1 MDTYT
6 IDINFGLLYNNP
18 TYTQENH
25 VTKEFN
31 GIKFD
36 FKIPENIQVKD
47 NKGKEINIS
56 AHILYRHIDIN
67 NDETKIY
74 SKYPDFDI
82 FLNYIYL
89 NFESK
94 HIVFNIDNFIKIKNE
109 NEEDKNTIN
118 IYIDT
123 NNNEIPKETEV
134 DNVVSKIKKLK
145 IGEKVFEIKKD
156 DFFIIKNKVENKEYK
171 INYYYLGGI
180 CSQFKDPEY
189 YSINYNDEYYFKNH
203 GDGNCLFNAFAQ
215 IFYPYNYYKYYG
227 NNKKEHQIIIK
238 NNSTTIKTEH
248 FKLNEENYLKYIPE
262 KSKKLREIVTNIYND
277 YIKADEKIKEN
288 FLNTYFKDSTDI
300 EREIFVG
307 MQENETLNENYI
319 NNMATDK
326 TYGTDREFRT
336 LAKFF
341 DLNCYIIRTKTNTDS
356 FNLTIT
362 ESTTVEAH
370 LYPFFVNYPKQNP
383 EFKGHSILQQ
393 DNNGVFY
400 YPYIF
405 CNSDG
410 STHYDLKK
418 HYCPIEYENQ
428 FKNALK
434 KYKKFFPNT
443 NLGHEESKDT
453 NDDNDNEEETT
464 NIEIAN
470 IIKAI
475 DVFINSDTS
484 STSTTNDY
492 GDEVVSVVGAVD
504 GSNSSGTSSTSTPV
518 EYSDEIVGVVGAIDG
533 SNSSSGSSGTGTG
546 SSAETKISVPS
557 TKTKMTEFFIKT
569 SYIITKNNQK
579 YLFAD
584 IIDPVPAPAPEPE
597 VTPTNNSIFQN
608 ADITITEFWQN
619 KKIVMNLEGYSI
631 TDINEKYFVVLI
643 DDDTINNINNI
654 NKI

>member
-1 MDTYT
+1 MYT
-6 IDINFGLLYNNP
+6 NIIDINFGRLYNNP
-18 TYTQENH
+18 MYTQENH

-47 NKGKEINIS
+47 NKGKDNKGKKINIS
-56 AHILYRHIDIN
+56 AHILYRHINI
-67 NDETKIY
+67 DETKIY

-94 HIVFNIDNFIKIKNE
+94 HIVFNIDNFIKIE

-118 IYIDT
+118 IYIDNN
-123 NNNEIPKETEV
+123 NNNEKPKETEV
-134 DNVVSKIKKLK
+134 DNEVSKIKKLK

-156 DFFIIKNKVENKEYK
+156 DFFIIKNNVENKEYK

-180 CSQFKDPEY
+180 CSKFKDPEY
-189 YSINYNDEYYFKNH
+189 YSINYNDEYYLKNH

-215 IFYPYNYYKYYG
+215 IFYPYNYYKNY
-227 NNKKEHQIIIK
+227 NNKIEEHQKIIK
-238 NNSTTIKTEH
+238 NNLTIIETEH
-248 FKLNEENYLKYIPE
+248 FKLNKENYLKYIPE

-277 YIKADEKIKEN
+277 YINADKEIKEN
-288 FLNTYFKDSTDI
+288 FLNTYFKDSTNI
-300 EREIFVG
+300 ERDIFVG
-307 MQENETLNENYI
+307 MEENEKLNENYI
-319 NNMATDK
+319 NKMARDK
-326 TYGTDREFRT
+326 IYGTDKEFRT

-341 DLNCYIIRTKTNTDS
+341 DLNCYVIRTKITTDS
-356 FNLTIT
+356 FNLTIR

-370 LYPFFVNYPKQNP
+370 LYPFFVNYPIQNP
-383 EFKGHSILQQ
+383 KYKVRSILQQ

-428 FKNALK
+428 FKNALE
-434 KYKKFFPNT
+434 KYKTIFPNT

-475 DVFINSDTS
+475 DVFINNGSSLISSPISSSSNSRSSSRSSSPSNSRSSSRSSSPSSITSS
-484 STSTTNDY
+484 STSR
-492 GDEVVSVVGAVD
+492 
-504 GSNSSGTSSTSTPV
+504 
-518 EYSDEIVGVVGAIDG
+518 
-533 SNSSSGSSGTGTG
+533 SSSSINSV
-546 SSAETKISVPS
+546 ENYPNIDITKNI
-557 TKTKMTEFFIKT
+557 KITEDSLENFFMKK
-569 SYIITKNNQK
+569 SYIITNKIKGKK
-579 YLFAD
+579 YLFAELG
-584 IIDPVPAPAPEPE
+584 PPAPAPSPPSSPPKTLYEDS
-597 VTPTNNSIFQN
+597 NNI
-608 ADITITEFWQN
+608 ITEFWQN
-619 KKIVMNLEGYSI
+619 KTINLELTGYYLKI
-631 TDINEKYFVVLI
+631 GEEYFVVPI
-643 DDDTINNINNI
+643 DDDTIN
-654 NKI
+654 KIK